1 MRTTITVTYNSRGI
15 NRLTKDIRELRGELK
30 KIDGKYVFF
39 VDAFQPGKA
48 AASKPMI
55 IDEGLLSRA
64 VEPSLRLNPSALS
77 PNIAGGR
84 LLPDKKRAMIGA
96 LQREQ
101 TRQRTMGGRRL
112 IRTRAGTSNTMQTS
126 LTISAAI
133 SAKLSTEPSAASE
146 GGNKG
151 RVQFI
156 SLFPPVIGW
165 VLQLTHPTIH
175 RR

>member
-1 MRTTITVTYNSRGI
+1 
-15 NRLTKDIRELRGELK
+15 
-30 KIDGKYVFF
+30 
-39 VDAFQPGKA
+39 
-48 AASKPMI
+48 MI

-101 TRQRTMGGRRL
+101 ARQRTMGGRRL
-112 IRTRAGTSNTMQTS
+112 IRTRAEYFKYYADEFDYFSGD
-126 LTISAAI
+126 IGKAI
-133 SAKLSTEPSAASE
+133 NRAVTR
-146 GGNKG
+146 G
-151 RVQFI
+151 V
-156 SLFPPVIGW
+156 
-165 VLQLTHPTIH
+165 

>member
-1 MRTTITVTYNSRGI
+1 MRTTITVTYNAKGI
-15 NRLTKDIRELRGELK
+15 KRFTKDIRELRGELK
-30 KIDGKYVFF
+30 KIDGRYVFF

-48 AASKPMI
+48 MASKPMI

-101 TRQRTMGGRRL
+101 ARQKKMGGRRV
-112 IRTRAGTSNTMQTS
+112 IRTRAEYFKYYADEFGYFSGN
-126 LTISAAI
+126 IGKAI
-133 SAKLSTEPSAASE
+133 NRAVTR
-146 GGNKG
+146 GIRG
-151 RVQFI
+151 
-156 SLFPPVIGW
+156 
-165 VLQLTHPTIH
+165 
-175 RR
+175 

>member
-64 VEPSLRLNPSALS
+64 VEPSLRLNC
-77 PNIAGGR
+77 
-84 LLPDKKRAMIGA
+84 
-96 LQREQ
+96 
-101 TRQRTMGGRRL
+101 
-112 IRTRAGTSNTMQTS
+112 
-126 LTISAAI
+126 
-133 SAKLSTEPSAASE
+133 
-146 GGNKG
+146 
-151 RVQFI
+151 
-156 SLFPPVIGW
+156 
-165 VLQLTHPTIH
+165 H
-175 RR
+175 